1 MKRLF
6 AAIVILMAVGLIVAA
21 CGGDPTATPRPA
33 TSAPTPTPIDTGA
46 IVQQA
51 VQEALSQAEKQ
62 LEEATAAAAKARE
75 ADAAA
80 AQAAVAKAMTAAEK
94 AAAEAQKAA
103 VAEALAAA
111 EKRLADAETAAAKA
125 RADAAAAAAATAAA
139 TAAAAA
145 AAPFDAAAYFKGK
158 TIRVVVAW
166 DPGNSIDAH
175 GRAVSRFLPRHI
187 PGNPKSIVLNKD
199 GAKGT
204 VGGNWWHDNSKPD
217 GLWLFANTGA
227 NPINQLL
234 RDGIRYDFREYTSVG
249 GIMQRT
255 TMWMAHEDS
264 PYARIQDAVGKSDEF
279 TIALNTQADPAT
291 AKALAIA
298 KWLDLPMRPLYGI
311 GSGFADYL
319 TTMDRKDAHTYISG
333 SAWYRTPGS
342 RPGWMAS
349 GRVTPFMMLGPKKVF
364 ANNGEIDVPA
374 DLKHISEVLT
384 KEQADLYTGMSL
396 DDTSFYRGLFTRK
409 DTKPEILTVLR
420 KAFQDMLAD
429 PEYQKVYKS
438 LVGLPV
444 SEGGTLL
451 PEEVNAQLKIWE
463 ANASE
468 IKATYDQFLP

>member
-1 MKRLF
+1 
-6 AAIVILMAVGLIVAA
+6 
-21 CGGDPTATPRPA
+21 
-33 TSAPTPTPIDTGA
+33 
-46 IVQQA
+46 
-51 VQEALSQAEKQ
+51 
-62 LEEATAAAAKARE
+62 
-75 ADAAA
+75 
-80 AQAAVAKAMTAAEK
+80 
-94 AAAEAQKAA
+94 
-103 VAEALAAA
+103 
-111 EKRLADAETAAAKA
+111 
-125 RADAAAAAAATAAA
+125 
-139 TAAAAA
+139 
-145 AAPFDAAAYFKGK
+145 
-158 TIRVVVAW
+158 VAW

-175 GRAVSRFLPRHI
+175 GRAVSRFLPKHI

-204 VGGNWWHDNSKPD
+204 VGGNWWHDNSKSD

-227 NPINQLL
+227 NPINQIL

-264 PYARIQDAVGKSDEF
+264 PYARIQDGVGKSDEF

-342 RPGWMAS
+342 RPGWLES

-374 DLKHISEVLT
+374 DLKHSSEVLT

-409 DTKPEILTVLR
+409 DTKPEILAVLR